1 MMQLTIDN
9 KTYTNAPEETI
20 LDTLLREEVDVSF
33 ACKKGTCQS
42 CMMRS
47 TGSAPPTS
55 AQKGLKDTQKK
66 QGYFLAC
73 LCHPEQDMQIRL
85 PEQSELY
92 SQGTVVEN
100 SMLNRN
106 TLLLKLECQDIQE
119 YFAGQ
124 FVNLQREDGLTRSY
138 SIANTPQE
146 SGILEFH
153 IRALADGQFSSWL
166 HNEIK
171 IGDTIAVSEP
181 QGHCFYIPERADE
194 ELVLIGTGT
203 GLAPLVGILHDAL
216 ENGHTGEITLF
227 HGSSVLED
235 LYRVNEMRALAEKH
249 TNFSYF
255 PCISGA
261 TVLEGFTPGRADV
274 VAIDSRSEWK
284 NVRLFLCGHPDMV
297 SNMKM
302 QGFLNGV
309 SMDDIYTDAFEIAV
323 K

>member
-1 MMQLTIDN
+1 MTQLIIDN
-9 KTYTNAPEETI
+9 KSYTCAENETV
-20 LDTLLREEVDVSF
+20 LDVLLREEVEVSY
-33 ACKKGTCQS
+33 ACKKGTCHS
-42 CMMRS
+42 CMVRS
-47 TGSAPPTS
+47 TASTPPEA

-66 QGYFLAC
+66 QNYFLAC
-73 LCHPEQDMQIRL
+73 LCMPEQDMEIRL

-92 SQGTVVEN
+92 SQGKVVEN
-100 SMLNRN
+100 SLLNRN

-153 IRALADGQFSSWL
+153 IRELADGQFSSWL
-166 HNEIK
+166 HNDIK

-194 ELVLIGTGT
+194 DLVLVGTGT

-216 ENGHTGEITLF
+216 EKGHAGSISLF

-235 LYRVNEMRALAEKH
+235 LYRVKEMRELAEKH
-249 TNFSYF
+249 ANFSYF
-255 PCISGA
+255 PCISGG
-261 TVLEGFTPGRADV
+261 VVPDGFIAGRADV
-274 VAIDSRSEWK
+274 VAKENRSEWQK
-284 NVRLFLCGHPDMV
+284 VRLFLCGHPEMV
-297 SNMKM
+297 SSMKM
-302 QGFLNGV
+302 DGFLSGV
-309 SMDDIYTDAFEIAV
+309 SMDDIYTDAFEHSA
-323 K
+323 